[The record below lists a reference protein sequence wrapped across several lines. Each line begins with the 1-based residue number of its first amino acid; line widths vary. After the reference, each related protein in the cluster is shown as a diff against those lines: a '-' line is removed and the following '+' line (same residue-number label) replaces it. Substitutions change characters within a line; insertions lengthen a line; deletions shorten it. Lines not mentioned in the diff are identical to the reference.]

1 MKRETIINHL
11 ALARR
16 HVAEGLAHIAQQR
29 RLIARLEARGH
40 DAAQA
45 RRALAT
51 MEHMQGLHEADRE
64 RLEQALALNDAPF
77 TSRDNICRAE
87 STRAVARSSA
97 DELAWYQAGISEPPT
112 CWSAGRTPSM
122 GPATRWPAPGKPS
135 PKWPATGIAEAPY
148 DPAP

>member
-97 DELAWYQAGISEPPT
+97 DELAWYQAGISETADVLQRGKDAINGSRDAMARSGQAQPKV
-112 CWSAGRTPSM
+112 AGNRHRR
-122 GPATRWPAPGKPS
+122 GAV
-135 PKWPATGIAEAPY
+135 
-148 DPAP
+148 